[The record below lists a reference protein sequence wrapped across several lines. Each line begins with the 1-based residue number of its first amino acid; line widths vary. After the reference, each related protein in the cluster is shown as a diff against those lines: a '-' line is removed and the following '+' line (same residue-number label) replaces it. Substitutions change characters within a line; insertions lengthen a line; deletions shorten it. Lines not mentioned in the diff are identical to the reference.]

1 MSKMCKT
8 GPCYM
13 RPRKRV
19 RMDTRMMNMRNLRQ
33 ICSQGYLSMDSI
45 CWRKMMIL
53 TMGRMILIKNR
64 LRRLRRKK
72 KRMLKRNNIILIK
85 LKTKR
90 RKKKG

>member
-1 MSKMCKT
+1 
-8 GPCYM
+8 M